1 MSTEAT
7 STDQQKRPTMVQLK
21 RSLAIFSY
29 IKPYR
34 WAFFFG
40 FVCLIAST
48 VTFMLIPGIAGE
60 MANAAEND
68 SRFSLEVRQYLWVFV
83 IVLLVQSIFSYGR
96 TIFFAIVSEKS
107 MADIRKYLY
116 EKIICQ
122 PIHFFEENRIGELS
136 SRLTTDVEQLQA
148 ALSVNLAEFMR
159 QVVTL
164 VVGIAI
170 LTIVAPRLSITMLAS
185 VPVVVV
191 LAMLFGRYIRKL
203 SRSRQE
209 SLASSNTIIQESLQA
224 ITSVK
229 SFANEQ
235 FENLRYAT
243 SIHDVVKISLRYA
256 RTRGLFFVFLIMG
269 MFGAILF
276 VLWRGAILVEQGD
289 MASGDLLS
297 FIIYTGIIGGA
308 IAGFGNLYTALA
320 ASIGATERI
329 LDIMD
334 MEAEFPVPLGDID
347 RIRIDG
353 EIEFDGVGFAYPSR
367 PEIEVLKNI
376 NLKVASGETIAL
388 VGPSGAGKSTIAQL
402 IMLFYAPSAGQVKI
416 DGKDIQSYDLRALR
430 NEMAFVPQELIL
442 FGGSIAEN
450 IRYGNPD
457 ASLKEIKQAA
467 DEANALSFI
476 EGFPEGFD
484 TIVGDRGIK
493 LSGGQKQRI
502 AIARAILKNP
512 TILLLDE
519 ATSALDAESEHAV
532 QEALQGLMQHRSSV
546 VIAHRLSTIRNA
558 DTIYVIDE
566 GRIVEVGKHDE
577 LLSRSDGLYAKLV
590 NLQLENA

>member
-1 MSTEAT
+1 MSTEVT

-34 WAFFFG
+34 WTFFFG

-60 MANAAEND
+60 MANAAQD
-68 SRFSLEVRQYLWVFV
+68 KSAYSLEVSQYLWVFV
-83 IVLLVQSIFSYGR
+83 AVLLVQSIFSYGR
-96 TIFFAIVSEKS
+96 TIYFAIVSEKS

-122 PIHFFEENRIGELS
+122 PIYFFEENRIGELS

-164 VVGIAI
+164 IVGIAI
-170 LTIVAPRLSITMLAS
+170 LTAVAPRLSITMLAS
-185 VPVVVV
+185 VPIVVV

-203 SRSRQE
+203 SKSRQT
-209 SLASSNTIIQESLQA
+209 SLATSNTIIQESLQA

-235 FENLRYAT
+235 FENLRYGT

-276 VLWRGAILVEQGD
+276 VLWRGAILVEQGE
-289 MASGDLLS
+289 MPLGNLLS

-308 IAGFGNLYTALA
+308 IAGFGSLYTALA
-320 ASIGATERI
+320 ASVGATERI

-334 MEAEFPVPLGDID
+334 METEFPLPLDD
-347 RIRIDG
+347 VKPVSIDG
-353 EIEFDGVGFAYPSR
+353 KIEFNDVRFAYPSR
-367 PEIEVLKNI
+367 PEIDVLKNI
-376 NLKVASGETIAL
+376 KLEVASGETIAL

-402 IMLFYAPSAGQVKI
+402 IMLFYHPSAGKITI
-416 DGKDIQSYDLRALR
+416 DGKDIQSYNLRALR

-450 IRYGNPD
+450 IRYGKPD
-457 ASLKEIKQAA
+457 ASLEEIKRAA
-467 DEANALSFI
+467 DEANALAFI

-532 QEALQGLMQHRSSV
+532 QEALQRLMQNRSSV

-566 GRIVEVGKHDE
+566 GRIVEAGKHDE